1 MFSVWRLNRWD
12 FRIKVLNKT
21 GSFMR
26 VFTVYAFMYVFYA
39 SMFTSMNV
47 FRYVRMI
54 SNMHSIY
61 ISTYAG
67 LRVAQSC
74 HEYEPLVSSQPTV
87 NKWLITIELMQVC
100 TYGGIC
106 MYVCMN
112 IHAFYKNIWLQFQ
125 PGVSH
130 FSIYFQHQDF
140 PILLLISAL
149 QFPVQSSVQI

>member
-1 MFSVWRLNRWD
+1 
-12 FRIKVLNKT
+12 
-21 GSFMR
+21 
-26 VFTVYAFMYVFYA
+26 
-39 SMFTSMNV
+39 MFTSMNV

-54 SNMHSIY
+54 SNIHRIY

-67 LRVAQSC
+67 LGVAQSC

-87 NKWLITIELMQVC
+87 NKWPITIELMQVC

-112 IHAFYKNIWLQFQ
+112 IHAFYKNIIWLQFQ

-130 FSIYFQHQDF
+130 FPYTFSIRIFLSCFLFLHCNFQCKVVSRHNNCS
-140 PILLLISAL
+140 IK
-149 QFPVQSSVQI
+149 